1 MRRCRLHAALGHLS
15 HEVDSALSEK
25 SDSDGRVIYDKN
37 ERALR
42 LLRWAA
48 ACHDTLAPTAGAQ
61 AAVAYFPALDVRKA
75 IPAEIHARLA

>member
-1 MRRCRLHAALGHLS
+1 
-15 HEVDSALSEK
+15 
-25 SDSDGRVIYDKN
+25 VIYDKN